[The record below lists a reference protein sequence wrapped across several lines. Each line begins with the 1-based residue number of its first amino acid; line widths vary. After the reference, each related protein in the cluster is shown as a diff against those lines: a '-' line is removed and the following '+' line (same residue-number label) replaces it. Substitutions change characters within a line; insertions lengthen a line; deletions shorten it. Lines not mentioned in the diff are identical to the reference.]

1 MVINLNRGPFLNIP
15 DKAHPGQF
23 LVIRNPD
30 WDGEL
35 PDIITFTEFLKW
47 NYTLDYGRYIRDL
60 HDYGILPL
68 PWGVPENAAIENVI
82 IKEGYYDRIDHNSFR
97 MYVICEVYFIVDG
110 YSHCQEYVVHGVYES
125 YGESDFLKGV
135 ELYDG
140 KYIRLKNPL
149 DACLV
154 PRLNKKQYKKIA
166 KEILEEYYPFE
177 INTRSSINV
186 FAIAHEMGLA
196 VRYAR
201 LSKNIEVKVKSKL
214 IHERRDTVVYNERG
228 EEVIMRITKPTILI
242 DESIKD
248 KVEEYS
254 AVVHECVHAYLHNL
268 FYELQ
273 SHYRRMV
280 NAKIPEFND
289 YNYSKTQR
297 NSIRW
302 MEVQANTIPRYVQAP
317 AEQAEEV
324 IISYLERLVGEPD
337 WPEYRELIDHVKGQ
351 FRLARNTAKKVIV
364 DAGWSDVRGVYVYNV
379 TGYVDDYDVPYNF
392 PDDHTYTLSLRH
404 IAEIT
409 EISEE
414 FADLINSGR
423 FIYLDGHVILN
434 NDTYVEHIDG
444 FPYKLTEYA
453 KRHMSE
459 CCLDFKRIYDDPDY
473 EYTFGELHKDDL
485 PPIEKREADEAALR
499 RVKELF
505 AEEEAEN
512 SRLKNTPTVS
522 PFGQAVIFHMK
533 RCGVTEDDVAD
544 RSGLGV
550 NTISNMRAGKKV
562 KLETVLAF
570 CVALDLEEAFREDL
584 RKKAGVDFDMNN
596 KAHRFYMTILKLCP
610 DFNVFQYNQ
619 LCEDNGIKPW
629 TKERQQTKRYA
640 KKGQKDTAPSDESSS
655 SVSIAS

>member
-1 MVINLNRGPFLNIP
+1 MKDAN
-15 DKAHPGQF
+15 PGDT
-23 LVIRNPD
+23 LLIT
-30 WDGEL
+30 GG
-35 PDIITFTEFLKW
+35 DI
-47 NYTLDYGRYIRDL
+47 YCYQ
-60 HDYGILPL
+60 
-68 PWGVPENAAIENVI
+68 
-82 IKEGYYDRIDHNSFR
+82 
-97 MYVICEVYFIVDG
+97 DG
-110 YSHCQEYVVHGVYES
+110 Y
-125 YGESDFLKGV
+125 
-135 ELYDG
+135 
-140 KYIRLKNPL
+140 
-149 DACLV
+149 
-154 PRLNKKQYKKIA
+154 
-166 KEILEEYYPFE
+166 
-177 INTRSSINV
+177 
-186 FAIAHEMGLA
+186 
-196 VRYAR
+196 
-201 LSKNIEVKVKSKL
+201 
-214 IHERRDTVVYNERG
+214 
-228 EEVIMRITKPTILI
+228 
-242 DESIKD
+242 
-248 KVEEYS
+248 
-254 AVVHECVHAYLHNL
+254 
-268 FYELQ
+268 
-273 SHYRRMV
+273 
-280 NAKIPEFND
+280 
-289 YNYSKTQR
+289 
-297 NSIRW
+297 
-302 MEVQANTIPRYVQAP
+302 
-317 AEQAEEV
+317 
-324 IISYLERLVGEPD
+324 
-337 WPEYRELIDHVKGQ
+337 IDHVKGQ

-364 DAGWSDVRGVYVYNV
+364 DAGWTDVRGVYVYNV

-596 KAHRFYMTILKLCP
+596 KAHRFYMTILNLCP
-610 DFNVFQYNQ
+610 KFNVFQYNQ

-629 TKERQQTKRYA
+629 TKERQQTNGEKDGEMEEAVADPYRRAFNWYDGRMGENPLEA
-640 KKGQKDTAPSDESSS
+640 IERREGSGTGKDTVHSCERLEPLRSKLHRDRLLSGAYLSETRYPTCGSQR
-655 SVSIAS
+655 